1 MKNTPIW
8 ILFLAASLSPAA
20 HAAGA
25 DISGAWI
32 AELSAKGAEPQYVRL
47 ALHVVPNAGG
57 SSITGTWNPVTN
69 QLTVTGAASGDHVNL
84 SLLRGG
90 GPAGTLA
97 LTANG
102 AGFSGEGHLAPGG
115 RGGGGRG
122 GGPENTV
129 AVKLTRPATPP
140 PGGPR
145 TLDFEPQI
153 FYGYYSAANPPAL
166 KIFPGDTVRTRT
178 YDASGRDSDRRTPGG
193 NLETGPFYVEGA
205 LPGDTLVVKLNR
217 VRVNRDSARQG
228 SRINGRTVTPAYVAG
243 AVYDTGF
250 DGEWKL
256 DREKGIAML
265 AHPTPRMKNLT
276 VPILPM
282 LGCIAT
288 APQGDQVYRGTD
300 LGPFGGNMDYNYMGE
315 GVTLYLPVFH
325 PGGLLTMGDAHAA
338 MGDGEVTGSAL
349 ETSVD
354 VTFTVDVIPGF
365 ASAGPR
371 LENADYVMAMGVA
384 GSVADSIQVA
394 TTQLVEWLKRDYKLN
409 DSEVAVLLG
418 AVLKYD
424 ITEMVDPQFN
434 VVAKV
439 PKSALKAF
447 Q

>member
-8 ILFLAASLSPAA
+8 ILFLAGSLSAA
-20 HAAGA
+20 ADV

-32 AELSAKGAEPQYVRL
+32 AELSTKNAEPQYLRL
-47 ALHVVPNAGG
+47 LLHIEG
-57 SSITGTWNPVTN
+57 SSITGTWNQFT
-69 QLTVTGAASGDHVNL
+69 LTGAASGDRL
-84 SLLRGG
+84 SLSLQRGG

-97 LTANG
+97 LMSNG
-102 AGFSGEGHLAPGG
+102 AGFSGEGHLIGGG
-115 RGGGGRG
+115 RGGGGQ
-122 GGPENTV
+122 ESTV
-129 AVKLTRPATPP
+129 TAKLTRPAIPP

-178 YDASGRDSDRRTPGG
+178 YDASGRDNDRRTPGG
-193 NLETGPFYVEGA
+193 NLETGPFYIEGS

-265 AHPTPRMKNLT
+265 AHPTPRMKNLM

-288 APQGDQVYRGTD
+288 APQGAQAYRGTD
-300 LGPFGGNMDYNYMGE
+300 LGPFGGNMDYNQMGE

-354 VTFTVDVIPGF
+354 VSLTVDVIPGF

-371 LENADYVMAMGVA
+371 LENTDYVMAMGVA

-394 TTQLVEWLKRDYKLN
+394 TTQLAEWLKRDYKLN
-409 DSEVAVLLG
+409 DSEVAILLG